1 MDSLAKAVQNLNN
14 YLLYRN
20 HDTAYISNYGN
31 EVAVK
36 ILTKNK
42 FNYFTI
48 RDKNNNSKIKYR
60 PARDLSL
67 GVGVAYKYFALDLS
81 FSLGLNKNSEFQDP
95 VAFDFNGRL
104 FSSKQFISATLQYYV
119 GYELSNYSGLN
130 NDINKASTIREDIRT
145 INFSL
150 QYLHAFNYTKFSL
163 KAPFVFNE
171 VQKKSAG
178 SLIGG
183 VSFSIYIMDADS
195 SIVPPEVKSDFDPNL
210 YLIDINIINA
220 AVSVGYMYSYI
231 FKNHF
236 FITLS
241 LIPGI
246 NFNGGDYLAEST
258 TREYNSINIRFKFFT
273 MNAIGYNGRRFFA
286 GAQLLGE
293 TDFLQ
298 LSKKQNLETG
308 NGQLSLF
315 VGYRFGKK

>member
-60 PARDLSL
+60 PARDLRL
-67 GVGVAYKYFALDLS
+67 GVGVAYKYFELDLS
-81 FSLGLNKNSEFQDP
+81 FSLGLNKNSEIQDP

-178 SLIGG
+178 SIIGG